1 MSGVI
6 EKETR
11 RTTVSPQ
18 TDAMSSYRAEK
29 EGFVSGGRG
38 CSGSDI
44 LAVLANLLLTHLLHR
59 ALPAH
64 LARRSPL
71 VRLAIESVTL
81 VLPLLAIT
89 TVLGDRLWPATVA
102 LGLCVL
108 LAWRRRRGTGEEEE
122 LAPLGMAK
130 RRSSPPRHA
139 EPVSEQA
146 PLVGPADTPG
156 SSLSHAQP
164 RPHGVLRRRFTE
176 SDQVRLS
183 GFPDAQPP
191 SSPGPSLLPP
201 IRFYQPFL
209 TVYRA
214 QLILLTALSI
224 LAVDFTIFPR
234 KFAKTESWG
243 ISLMD
248 AGVGS
253 FVFSL
258 GIISAL
264 PILKRLSVLAP
275 QPLLIELWRSTRK
288 TVPLCLLGL
297 IRIVFV
303 KGVDYPEHVSE
314 YGVHWNFFFTL
325 SILPLTGVLARRF
338 FEASRANLALIGV
351 LIAIVHQCLL
361 SQAGVQEYVMSSTP
375 RTTFVSANR
384 EGLASMPGYMVIYV
398 LGLSAGTYVLPP
410 SPDFLARLLRRQT
423 ASRKLLIRQPGKALV
438 VYSSWTIIWWTL
450 FFLCDA
456 FVSAPSRRLANPTYC
471 FWIAATNL
479 SWITGHALVHEVL
492 LPHSSKP
499 PASMEEPTNIPLTFE
514 IINRNSLAIFL
525 FANSFKI
532 SL

>member
-1 MSGVI
+1 M
-6 EKETR
+6 
-11 RTTVSPQ
+11 
-18 TDAMSSYRAEK
+18 
-29 EGFVSGGRG
+29 
-38 CSGSDI
+38 
-44 LAVLANLLLTHLLHR
+44 
-59 ALPAH
+59 
-64 LARRSPL
+64 
-71 VRLAIESVTL
+71 ESW
-81 VLPLLAIT
+81 I
-89 TVLGDRLWPATVA
+89 
-102 LGLCVL
+102 
-108 LAWRRRRGTGEEEE
+108 
-122 LAPLGMAK
+122 
-130 RRSSPPRHA
+130 
-139 EPVSEQA
+139 
-146 PLVGPADTPG
+146 
-156 SSLSHAQP
+156 SSL
-164 RPHGVLRRRFTE
+164 RY
-176 SDQVRLS
+176 
-183 GFPDAQPP
+183 FP
-191 SSPGPSLLPP
+191 
-201 IRFYQPFL
+201 PFL

-275 QPLLIELWRSTRK
+275 QPLLIELWQSTRK

-303 KGVDYPEHVSE
+303 KGVDYPEHVCE

-325 SILPLTGVLARRF
+325 SILPLTGVLHSTAALRGLAGQPSLDRRPD
-338 FEASRANLALIGV
+338 R
-351 LIAIVHQCLL
+351 H

-375 RTTFVSANR
+375 RTTFISANR

-438 VYSSWTIIWWTL
+438 VYSSWTIIWWML

-499 PASMEEPTNIPLTFE
+499 PASIEEPTNIPLTFE

-525 FANSFKI
+525 FVRPFLSSPRKPEY
-532 SL
+532 